1 MPQNTGENTRLSE
14 YSKEGHSRIQMF
26 FFLRLLM
33 YLPAVLVGVRP
44 SVL

>member
-14 YSKEGHSRIQMF
+14 CSNEGHSGFQM

-33 YLPAVLVGVRP
+33 NLPAVLVGVRP